1 MKNLDKFVEELKNT
15 LGENLLSVIAFGSQA
30 NVEDTKSNLNLMIV
44 TNELTAENLYDISK
58 PVKKWV
64 KGKNPIPV
72 IMNRD
77 EWYSSF
83 DVYAIEYADI
93 KENYRIIYG
102 EDLIPTISIN
112 KYFLR
117 LQCESELKS
126 LLLKYKNNFLMNVK
140 SDREMKKLLN
150 NVIKT
155 LLVIFRSVLRL
166 HDSAVPYRA
175 VDIIEF
181 ASNYLSF
188 NKIVMSKI
196 AKVRYEN
203 EDYTKQEL
211 LFIEAELVKDIQNI
225 LKQVDAMHF

>member
-30 NVEDTKSNLNLMIV
+30 NVEDAKSNLNLMIV

-102 EDLIPTISIN
+102 VDLIPTISIN

-140 SDREMKKLLN
+140 SDRDMKKLLN

>member
-1 MKNLDKFVEELKNT
+1 MKNLDRFIEDLKSN
-15 LGENLLSVIAFGSQA
+15 LGENLVSVFAFGSQA
-30 NVEDTKSNLNLMIV
+30 NVEDAKNNINLMII
-44 TNELTAENLYDISK
+44 TNNLNAENLYSISK

-64 KGKNPIPV
+64 KAKNPVPV
-72 IMNRD
+72 IMNRE

-93 KENYRIIYG
+93 KQNYRIIYG
-102 EDLIPTISIN
+102 EDLVPSIQIN

-117 LQCESELKS
+117 LQCESELKN
-126 LLLKYKNNFLMNVK
+126 LLLKYKNNFLMNIR
-140 SDREMKKLLN
+140 SDREMKRLLN

-166 HDSAVPYRA
+166 HDDAVPYRA

-181 ASNYLSF
+181 ASKYLSF
-188 NKIVMSKI
+188 NKIVLTKI
-196 AKVRYEN
+196 AKVRYEHD
-203 EDYTKQEL
+203 DYTKQEL
-211 LFIEAELVKDIQNI
+211 LYIEAELVKDIQNM

>member
-30 NVEDTKSNLNLMIV
+30 NVEDAKYNLNLMIV